1 MKHFISLARFAVGIT
16 AALAQ
21 VGAGARPIDMT
32 AANWQAS
39 GAVNFTQDAAHPH
52 GVMAVKGNGAMLKDV
67 TFSDG
72 TIEFDV
78 NEDLDNK
85 GIPGIWFRQQGQETA
100 ENFYLRIDAGCPGS
114 NECIQ
119 YAPVTRGNVEWDI
132 YPEFQASAPVNNAG
146 WNHVKLVISGRRM
159 NVYMNGAAQPSLAVS
174 RLAGAAMEGAISL
187 RGDAQYANV
196 DVTPY
201 AVEGLAP
208 QPLATA
214 ADQDPRFLRNWQI
227 GPVSTL
233 ARGADITYA
242 DHPAA
247 NATWSAIAAESK
259 GMVNVGRQH
268 GTARGTPDLA
278 WLRTTVQSTQ
288 AQVKHVAFGYA
299 REAWVY
305 VNGKQVFAG
314 RNPYY
319 PATVR
324 RGQARMDLDNAGFDV
339 PLGAGANTIEIA
351 ISNDM
356 PSTRHWGW
364 AFAFRFDTLDGI
376 TMSAPVTSM

>member
-1 MKHFISLARFAVGIT
+1 MNPRLILAAGVILTHF
-16 AALAQ
+16 AAT
-21 VGAGARPIDMT
+21 ARPVDMT
-32 AANWQAS
+32 ADHWQAS

-52 GVMAVKGNGAMLKDV
+52 GIMAVKGDGALLKDV

-78 NEDLDNK
+78 NEDKDNQ
-85 GIPGIWFRQQGQETA
+85 GIPGIWFRQQGKETA
-100 ENFYLRIDAGCPGS
+100 ENFYLRTESGCPGS

-132 YPEFQASAPVNNAG
+132 YPEFQASAPVHAAG

-159 NVYMNGAAQPSLAVS
+159 NVYMNGETQPSLAVS
-174 RLAGAAMEGAISL
+174 RLAGAAVDGAISL

-196 DVTPY
+196 DITPY
-201 AVEGLAP
+201 AVEGLPP
-208 QPLATA
+208 QALATS
-214 ADQDPRFLRNWQI
+214 ADQDPRFVRHWQI
-227 GPVSTL
+227 GPVGTL
-233 ARGADITYA
+233 ARGASVTYA
-242 DHPAA
+242 GHPAA
-247 NATWSAIAAESK
+247 SAAWAALSAEPK
-259 GMVNVGRQH
+259 GMVNIGRQY

-278 WLRTTVQSTQ
+278 WLITTVQSTR

-305 VNGKQVFAG
+305 VNGKQVFAD

-319 PATVR
+319 PAAVR
-324 RGQARMDLDNAGFDV
+324 RGQARMDLYNAGFDV
-339 PLGAGANTIEIA
+339 PLDAGANTIEIA
-351 ISNDM
+351 ISNDL

-376 TMSAPVTSM
+376 TMAVPHTSM